1 VVLFV
6 GIVISIITGLSDL
19 IVKDI
24 EFVDNNLRI
33 IYGVGMFPFLVVIS
47 FLIFVTLYFLFKKY
61 FKVLS
66 KEKIKLEYFLVG
78 VFVFYLANIIFNIVL
93 PLFFN
98 VVRFYYLGDYST
110 IILLILTAYAITRH
124 ELMGIKTLLTQTL
137 IIVISI
143 ILLLDVFLLSDNLT
157 MQLLKIGILLTFLY
171 FSRELVKSVRK
182 EREARSEL
190 EATYKKIN
198 DYVRQLE
205 KMNESL
211 EEKNKDLKALLESS
225 GRVAE
230 TLDPKKIAQDIVD
243 SIPKR
248 LKHLGYKGGIITLYD
263 RDKKLVYA
271 YAITELEIV
280 KKAKKLLSKP
290 FRKHS
295 ESVDGVSNLTI
306 QTVKTG
312 KIYIGGKL
320 EEFIAPTVSKKICKL
335 IQKLVGAKSFMSIPL
350 FSRGKV
356 VGAIIFVAVKPL
368 EKIEQRDKDIL
379 YVFSSH
385 IGSAIENARLYEKTS
400 RQMNELSRLNE
411 NLKEAN
417 QKLEEL
423 LKIKNEFLHITSHQ
437 LRTPLTAIRGMIS
450 MWYEGDFDNL
460 SEKERKEIIKRIC
473 ISTERL
479 NNITND
485 MLDALELEGG
495 FMKFQFK
502 PVSLERVI
510 RETIDMLKP
519 NYNKKNLYINLNV
532 KSKDLPKIELEPNYI
547 RQVFLNLIDNAC
559 KYTKKG
565 GVDIDIK
572 RVQKHIDVTIRDTGI
587 GVSKSDQGKI
597 FQKFTRGRN
606 AIKEN
611 ASGSGLGLFIAKR
624 IVDEHQG
631 KIEFH
636 SAGIGKGSTVKVSL
650 PVRQEK

>member
-1 VVLFV
+1 M
-6 GIVISIITGLSDL
+6 
-19 IVKDI
+19 K
-24 EFVDNNLRI
+24 
-33 IYGVGMFPFLVVIS
+33 
-47 FLIFVTLYFLFKKY
+47 
-61 FKVLS
+61 
-66 KEKIKLEYFLVG
+66 
-78 VFVFYLANIIFNIVL
+78 
-93 PLFFN
+93 
-98 VVRFYYLGDYST
+98 
-110 IILLILTAYAITRH
+110 
-124 ELMGIKTLLTQTL
+124 
-137 IIVISI
+137 
-143 ILLLDVFLLSDNLT
+143 
-157 MQLLKIGILLTFLY
+157 
-171 FSRELVKSVRK
+171 
-182 EREARSEL
+182 
-190 EATYKKIN
+190 
-198 DYVRQLE
+198 
-205 KMNESL
+205 ESL

-248 LKHLGYKGGIITLYD
+248 LRHLGYKGGIITLYD